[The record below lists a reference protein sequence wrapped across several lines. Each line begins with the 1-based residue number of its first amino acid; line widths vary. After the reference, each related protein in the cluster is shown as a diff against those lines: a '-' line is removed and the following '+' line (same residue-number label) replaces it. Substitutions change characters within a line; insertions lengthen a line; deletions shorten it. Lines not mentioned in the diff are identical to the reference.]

1 MNVDETATQCFSLW
15 TPRHILSS
23 FRDHKQNLTDL
34 SKQFLNICFNGI
46 KHKQRSVYLSNGKM
60 MQTLEAYDEWSPYLF
75 TGNVGL
81 HMKFKTIAG
90 ILAHIIK
97 CIKSYEQNEEE
108 MTKLN
113 QKINSTID
121 KYKNLDDMLQ
131 WGMLVGIYVEIIF
144 AFVYATA
151 MS

>member
-23 FRDHKQNLTDL
+23 FRDHKQNLTNL

-46 KHKQRSVYLSNGKM
+46 KFNQRSVYLSNRKM
-60 MQTLEAYDEWSPYLF
+60 METLEAYDEWSPYLF

-81 HMKFKTIAG
+81 HMKFKTISG

-97 CIKSYEQNEEE
+97 CINSYKQNEEK
-108 MTKLN
+108 MKKLN
-113 QKINSTID
+113 EKINTTTEE
-121 KYKNLDDMLQ
+121 YKNLNDMLQ
-131 WGMLVGIYVEIIF
+131 CGMLVGSYIYIYIYIF
-144 AFVYATA
+144 VAFVC
-151 MS
+151 